1 MKIKEL
7 SKIKGAFKYIG
18 ITSIVF
24 LIILGL
30 FFELSVSYQEANITK
45 ANMTNMQ
52 KTIDEYNNL
61 AIKINEETYRPVDKE
76 QLDTVQTEIL
86 NNLAKNQLLLEK
98 FSEKEAKKTNKKDTK
113 ISFREYDISFVGDW
127 SKAITVVTNFTNTSD
142 ALITI
147 EKIQISSDETNNTKS
162 KDKINTNQT
171 NNVKVDM
178 IYRIYI
184 K

>member
-86 NNLAKNQLLLEK
+86 NNQLLLEK

-178 IYRIYI
+178 VYRIYI

>member
-1 MKIKEL
+1 MSTPVKKR
-7 SKIKGAFKYIG
+7 
-18 ITSIVF
+18 
-24 LIILGL
+24 
-30 FFELSVSYQEANITK
+30 ANRS
-45 ANMTNMQ
+45 NVCQ
-52 KTIDEYNNL
+52 
-61 AIKINEETYRPVDKE
+61 R
-76 QLDTVQTEIL
+76 
-86 NNLAKNQLLLEK
+86 KNCCPSNQIWRRD
-98 FSEKEAKKTNKKDTK
+98 AKKTNKKDTK

-178 IYRIYI
+178 VYRIYI

>member
-1 MKIKEL
+1 M
-7 SKIKGAFKYIG
+7 
-18 ITSIVF
+18 
-24 LIILGL
+24 
-30 FFELSVSYQEANITK
+30 SVSYQEANITK
-45 ANMTNMQ
+45 ANMANMQ

-61 AIKINEETYRPVDKE
+61 ATKINGETYRPVDKE

-86 NNLAKNQLLLEK
+86 NNLAKHQLLLEK
-98 FSEKEAKKTNKKDTK
+98 FSEKEAKKTNKKDK
-113 ISFREYDISFVGDW
+113 EVSFREYDISFVGDW
-127 SKAITVVTNFTNTSD
+127 SKAITMVTNFTSVSD

-162 KDKINTNQT
+162 KDKINANQT

-178 IYRIYI
+178 VYRIYI

>member
-7 SKIKGAFKYIG
+7 FKIKGAFKYIG

-30 FFELSVSYQEANITK
+30 FFELSMSYQEANITK
-45 ANMTNMQ
+45 ANMANMQ

-61 AIKINEETYRPVDKE
+61 ATKINEEKYRPIDKE
-76 QLDTVQTEIL
+76 QLDIVQTAVL
-86 NNLAKNQLLLEK
+86 NNLAKHQLLLKK
-98 FSEKEAKKTNKKDTK
+98 FSEKEDKTNKKDKET
-113 ISFREYDISFVGDW
+113 SFREYDISFVGNW
-127 SKAITVVTNFTNTSD
+127 SKAITMVTNFTHTSD

-147 EKIQISSDETNNTKS
+147 EKIQISSDETNDTK
-162 KDKINTNQT
+162 NNNQT

-178 IYRIYI
+178 VYRIYI

>member
-7 SKIKGAFKYIG
+7 SKIKGAFQYIG

-45 ANMTNMQ
+45 ANMANMQ

-178 IYRIYI
+178 VYRIYI

>member
-45 ANMTNMQ
+45 A
-52 KTIDEYNNL
+52 KH
-61 AIKINEETYRPVDKE
+61 
-76 QLDTVQTEIL
+76 
-86 NNLAKNQLLLEK
+86 QLLLEK
-98 FSEKEAKKTNKKDTK
+98 FSEKEAKKTNKKDK
-113 ISFREYDISFVGDW
+113 EVSFREYDISFVGDW
-127 SKAITVVTNFTNTSD
+127 SKAITMVTNFTSVSD

-162 KDKINTNQT
+162 KDKINANQT

-178 IYRIYI
+178 VYRIYI

>member
-1 MKIKEL
+1 M
-7 SKIKGAFKYIG
+7 A
-18 ITSIVF
+18 
-24 LIILGL
+24 
-30 FFELSVSYQEANITK
+30 
-45 ANMTNMQ
+45 NMQ

-178 IYRIYI
+178 VYRIYI